1 MLKEVR
7 YTEVFFHKMQAATL
21 INKQRLNEKIYTL
34 IENKNNALPNQMLFN
49 QICTVYSCLMAVL
62 VCIIK
67 IILKLKE
74 QREVGLF
81 FIFRYSFSQKLVCFS
96 LFVFRYS
103 LSEVSLF
110 FVFRYSFSQK
120 LVYFSLFVLHYSFF
134 SLFVFRYSFFF
145 FFRHSESG
153 RLSSS

>member
-1 MLKEVR
+1 
-7 YTEVFFHKMQAATL
+7 
-21 INKQRLNEKIYTL
+21 
-34 IENKNNALPNQMLFN
+34 
-49 QICTVYSCLMAVL
+49 MAVL

-120 LVYFSLFVLHYSFF
+120 LVYFSLFVFLVIRF
-134 SLFVFRYSFFF
+134 SLFVIRFSFRNLLYSGSA
-145 FFRHSESG
+145 FRT
-153 RLSSS
+153 